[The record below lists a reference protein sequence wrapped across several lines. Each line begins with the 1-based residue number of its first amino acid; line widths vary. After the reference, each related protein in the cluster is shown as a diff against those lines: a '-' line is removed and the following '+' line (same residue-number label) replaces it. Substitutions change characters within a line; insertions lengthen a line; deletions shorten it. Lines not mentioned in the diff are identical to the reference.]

1 MILADTDVLIDAL
14 HGREPSLG
22 RISLELGTGRLST
35 TTITVFELHSG
46 AKTEKQ
52 RKAVAT
58 LLEAMTI
65 LPLDAEAARRAA
77 DIRQALESAGQG
89 IGTADYLIAGI
100 ALSKSAI
107 LLTRNQ
113 AHFGRVPGLSL
124 GTLSPL
130 KPPS

>member
-14 HGREPSLG
+14 HGREPSCG
-22 RISLELGTGRLST
+22 RISLELATGRLAT
-35 TTITVFELHSG
+35 TTITVYELHSG
-46 AKTEKQ
+46 VKTEKQ
-52 RKAVAT
+52 RKDIAT

-65 LPLDAEAARRAA
+65 LPLDSEAARRAA
-77 DIRQALESAGQG
+77 DIRRALEAMGQG
-89 IGTADYLIAGI
+89 IATADYLIAGV

-124 GTLSPL
+124 GTLSP
-130 KPPS
+130 PS